1 MAKNELTHGQ
11 KLVGKTFKLSNNP
24 DVDNAKHLSAELID
38 LVNDTHNCK
47 TDEGR
52 AMASMYRVTLKT
64 LAIQKVIEAQM
75 AVVKYITWED

>member
-1 MAKNELTHGQ
+1 MAKDELTHGQ
-11 KLVGKTFKLSNNP
+11 KLVGITFNPSNNP
-24 DVDNAKHLSAELID
+24 GVDRAKHLSAELID
-38 LVNDTHNCK
+38 LVDDFHNLK

-52 AMASMYRVTLKT
+52 AMASMDRVALKS